1 MRHKA
6 FLKHGKAHVISSRVI
21 TLGRFPSF
29 ELEIAGADSLCQHS
43 HRLSASSTRQE
54 SRAGSSLAQGQC
66 RGAGLRSR
74 GFHGPQNLA
83 SRKGSQSAGRTEES
97 CRARRRTSSL
107 APRVQRAPHAPLRG
121 GGTASSDSPP
131 AGRHPPPRPH
141 PGLALTLTAL
151 RLSSFTTP
159 LLFPAPTP
167 RVAVGLRS
175 ELLSSLDSGGLS
187 GPRSGTSGLQGR
199 QISFL
204 GACFL
209 LISVSSVLPG
219 LTPYACDCLFSPE
232 AALKEPHSEPG
243 GGGGPR
249 TFCPSPK
256 PSATTTHLPTSYEA
270 GQLGGGRAGSGRP
283 VRGGQR
289 TTGPGRRDPTPG
301 ARQAPD
307 AQLGSANS
315 ARRGGGDARPARP
328 AWVSLRATAGPAPSL
343 KGPPRLHE
351 AAEPRCPSDPGRME
365 TWSWPHLTW
374 VFLARSSP
382 RGLS

>member
-1 MRHKA
+1 MPALPPAECLQHQT
-6 FLKHGKAHVISSRVI
+6 GKSRWLV
-21 TLGRFPSF
+21 TRPRSMPRSRTQKPRFPRPSKSGLT
-29 ELEIAGADSLCQHS
+29 ERIPKRRT
-43 HRLSASSTRQE
+43 HRGVL
-54 SRAGSSLAQGQC
+54 QGQAKDLFTC
-66 RGAGLRSR
+66 PEGAEGAPCPPRGW
-74 GFHGPQNLA
+74 
-83 SRKGSQSAGRTEES
+83 
-97 CRARRRTSSL
+97 
-107 APRVQRAPHAPLRG
+107 
-121 GGTASSDSPP
+121 GTASSDSPP
-131 AGRHPPPRPH
+131 AGRASPPRPH

-151 RLSSFTTP
+151 HLSSFTTP

-187 GPRSGTSGLQGR
+187 GPRLGTSGLQGR

-256 PSATTTHLPTSYEA
+256 PSATTMHLPTSYEA

-315 ARRGGGDARPARP
+315 ARRSGGDARPARP

-382 RGLS
+382 RGLLAFIFPITRK